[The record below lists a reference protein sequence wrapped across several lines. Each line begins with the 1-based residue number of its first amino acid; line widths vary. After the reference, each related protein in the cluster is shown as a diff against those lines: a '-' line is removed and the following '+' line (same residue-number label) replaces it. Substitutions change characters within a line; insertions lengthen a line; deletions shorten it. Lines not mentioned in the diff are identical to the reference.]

1 MDFSVIGLPHYTIWH
16 AYEPSVDD
24 IQHMEVSYLCLL
36 LILRSRETEADPP
49 QQMKREQLAQEQAE
63 KEKAEKAMK
72 LKESFGD
79 TTGQWEKD
87 KTGMQDI
94 ALKEKKKE
102 TAAAAAAAVAK
113 NKEKVAATEEKQSD
127 GKT

>member
-24 IQHMEVSYLCLL
+24 IQHMEVCLYCFL
-36 LILRSRETEADPP
+36 LILCLRLTHPF
-49 QQMKREQLAQEQAE
+49 QQMKREQLAQEQAD

-87 KTGMQDI
+87 KTELQNI
-94 ALKEKKKE
+94 ALKEKKEE
-102 TAAAAAAAVAK
+102 TAAAAAAAVAE
-113 NKEKVAATEEKQSD
+113 NKEKVVATEEKASG